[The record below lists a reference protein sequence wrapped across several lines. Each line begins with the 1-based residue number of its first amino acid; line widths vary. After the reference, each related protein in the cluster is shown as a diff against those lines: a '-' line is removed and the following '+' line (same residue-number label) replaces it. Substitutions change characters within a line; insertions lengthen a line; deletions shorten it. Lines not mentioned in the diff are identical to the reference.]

1 MRHITASTADGPTML
16 SCDRPAHGQIV
27 YVYFSERRNPDDAAR
42 SFFVRAIA
50 GIGST
55 PERIVTERAR
65 CYPPALRA
73 VLLRSVEHRCSRYVI
88 NALECDY
95 GHLKQRLRPMRGFKD
110 PASAEVVVRGYH
122 ALVQN
127 LRNGFSR
134 LTAPVEHR
142 LRLLSAWS
150 QLERSI

>member
-1 MRHITASTADGPTML
+1 MGLLL
-16 SCDRPAHGQIV
+16 SRDCYRVIDQHGQIV
-27 YVYFSERRNPDDAAR
+27 FVYFSERRNANAAQ

-50 GIGST
+50 GIGNT
-55 PERIVTERAR
+55 PKRIVTDRAR

-73 VLLRSVEHRCSRYVI
+73 VLPSVEHRCSRYLN
-88 NALECDY
+88 NALERDH

-110 PASAEVVVRGYH
+110 PASAEVVVRGHH

-150 QLERSI
+150 QLECSI

>member
-1 MRHITASTADGPTML
+1 VDETYCRLNGRWAYCYRAIDQ
-16 SCDRPAHGQIV
+16 HGQIV
-27 YVYFSERRNPDDAAR
+27 YVYFSERRNADAAR

-55 PERIVTERAR
+55 PERIVSDRAR

-73 VLLRSVEHRCSRYVI
+73 VLPSVEHRCSRYLN
-88 NALECDY
+88 NALERDH

-110 PASAEVVVRGYH
+110 PASADVVVRGH

-127 LRNGFSR
+127 LRNGFSP
-134 LTAPVEHR
+134 LTAAVERR
-142 LRLLSAWS
+142 LRLLTAWR
-150 QLERSI
+150 QLVQQI